1 MSKSVFLIDDEEVF
15 HWITKQ
21 FIEKVSDEVEVTSCY
36 NGQEGI
42 DALTDQKGTP
52 DLIMVDINMPVANG
66 WMFLD
71 SYAELD
77 SRANPS
83 AGVYVVSSSIDPE
96 DVNKAKS
103 YPFVKDF
110 ISKPVTLELLQ
121 ELLLD

>member
-1 MSKSVFLIDDEEVF
+1 MSKSVVLIDDEEVF

-21 FIEKVSDEVEVTSCY
+21 FINKVSTSVEITSCY

-42 DALTDQKGTP
+42 DYLKRVKKPP
-52 DLIMVDINMPVANG
+52 DLILLDINMPVANG
-66 WMFLD
+66 WVFLD
-71 SYAELD
+71 SYARLD
-77 SRANPS
+77 GKIKKHSS
-83 AGVYVVSSSIDPE
+83 VYVVSSSIDPE
-96 DVNKAKS
+96 DVNKARS

>member
-21 FIEKVSDEVEVTSCY
+21 FIDKVTNEVEVTSCY

-42 DALTDQKGTP
+42 EALSAKNDSP

-66 WMFLD
+66 WVFLD
-71 SYAELD
+71 SYEHIEPKVNAT
-77 SRANPS
+77 R
-83 AGVYVVSSSIDPE
+83 GVYVVSSSIDPE

-110 ISKPVTLELLQ
+110 ISKPVTFELLQ